1 MRFFDETGGACNQ
14 GYHFNCNGE
23 TYLYDYKGEYN
34 GVEHVILPL
43 DSEPVACQ
51 VEMAVHTK
59 ALLDQL
65 CIPTYHFHKEED
77 ADELPAILNHAY
89 MARKPVAVLMDAS
102 FWKGY

>member
-1 MRFFDETGGACNQ
+1 M
-14 GYHFNCNGE
+14 
-23 TYLYDYKGEYN
+23 
-34 GVEHVILPL
+34 
-43 DSEPVACQ
+43 
-51 VEMAVHTK
+51 MAVHTK